1 MSIIKIT
8 QQNWKTINPTKTG
21 IDNDRLDSE
30 HTILFNTN
38 EMISAKSSGY
48 GGTRIT
54 YKKAMVDVLYCKET
68 LDEVYALICASDGT
82 N

>member
-38 EMISAKSSGY
+38 EKGEMFFNQLFKKGLLRKDAGGY
-48 GGTRIT
+48 RF
-54 YKKAMVDVLYCKET
+54 LF
-68 LDEVYALICASDGT
+68 
-82 N
+82 